1 VAFLT
6 IPASTI
12 ESGDPVTQELF
23 GFVKDNFDDHETRL
37 LSLEGGGNTSY
48 VPGHWNVQGHYGQV
62 GTFEGVGLIRIPFN
76 ITVLGGRVLCNKVG
90 SSGDT
95 EIDFLYK
102 RGAGAWTSIFSS
114 KPSVNFGDGDYSI
127 GSGVLDE
134 TSLLIGD
141 LLRMDITAVQ
151 GGDPIGLVGLFEFEK
166 T

>member
-23 GFVKDNFDDHETRL
+23 GSVKDNFDDHETRI
-37 LSLEGGGNTSY
+37 LSLEGGGNVSY
-48 VPGHWNVQGHYGQV
+48 VPGHWNVQGNYSV
-62 GTFEGVGLIRIPFN
+62 ISPVDSLGVVRIPFN
-76 ITVLGGRVLCNKVG
+76 ITVLGGRILILVAG
-90 SSGDT
+90 GSGDT
-95 EIDFLYK
+95 EIDFKYK

-114 KPSVNFGDGDYSI
+114 LPTVNFSAGNYAI

-141 LLRMDITAVQ
+141 LLRMDITAAQ
-151 GGDPIGLVGLFEFEK
+151 GSNPYGLVGIFEFEK